1 MWWSITCVLLCLV
14 ICQTAVT
21 LPTGA
26 VASEEVAAASAIIP
40 ETQDDALLSEADREK
55 RALEAK
61 AQAKFGLKTYLLD
74 LIFGKINKAIDSKTG
89 LISQLDRLNI
99 EKNKNLLK
107 PPCDTSSGK
116 AFAGYPASSGG
127 LPPSSSVSASA
138 ISQTTLHVL
147 LDDVLIGLI
156 SMRCFS
162 VPCRGSPSLVEGF
175 VVQPY
180 NVW

>member
-26 VASEEVAAASAIIP
+26 VASEEVVAASAIIP
-40 ETQDDALLSEADREK
+40 ETQVGEKMLLLSEADREK

-61 AQAKFGLKTYLLD
+61 TQAKFGLKTYLLD

-89 LISQLDRLNI
+89 LIGQLDRLNI

-107 PPCDTSSGK
+107 PPCDTSSGA

-127 LPPSSSVSASA
+127 LPPSSSSVSASA
-138 ISQTTLHVL
+138 VQGQFNVFEAQGYPQLNSW
-147 LDDVLIGLI
+147 
-156 SMRCFS
+156 
-162 VPCRGSPSLVEGF
+162 GSPSLVEGF
-175 VVQPY
+175 AVQPY
-180 NVW
+180 NV

>member
-21 LPTGA
+21 LPTGS

-61 AQAKFGLKTYLLD
+61 TQAKFGLKTYLLD

-138 ISQTTLHVL
+138 VQGQFNVFEAQGYPQLN
-147 LDDVLIGLI
+147 
-156 SMRCFS
+156 
-162 VPCRGSPSLVEGF
+162 PWGSPSLVEGF
-175 VVQPY
+175 AVQPY